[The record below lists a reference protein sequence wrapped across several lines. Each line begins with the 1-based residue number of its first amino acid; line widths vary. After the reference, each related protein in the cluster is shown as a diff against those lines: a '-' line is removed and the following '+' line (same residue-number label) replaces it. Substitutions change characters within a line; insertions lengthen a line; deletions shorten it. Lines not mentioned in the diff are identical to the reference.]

1 MDSTFEEATE
11 RADRIRAGLDSL
23 IQMKQDIVDAW
34 KFRDWIARGYES
46 WDVYI
51 KVEYGNRLPKLGMSQ
66 RKDLVLSLRAEDMS
80 TRAIASV
87 ALVDKETVR
96 KDLMAGGENSPPAE
110 SNVIGTDGK
119 RYPTGGQGPRDG
131 DTCVFADVANSSLMR
146 DLTKTRSVMNGVIAR
161 ADELDHDELCLYI
174 DTLKAYRKLVNE
186 TIKGLSDRRDV
197 KSANSM

>member
-34 KFRDWIARGYES
+34 KFRDWIVRGYES

-51 KVEYGNRLPKLGMSQ
+51 KVEYGSRLPKLGMSQ

-80 TRAIASV
+80 NVAISKVIGTGEA
-87 ALVDKETVR
+87 TVR
-96 KDLMAGGENSPPAE
+96 RDLQSVSASPNDEPAE
-110 SNVIGTDGK
+110 RYVTGTDGK
-119 RYPTGGQGPRDG
+119 RYPAGGSNNA
-131 DTCVFADVANSSLMR
+131 DTCVFNDVANSALMR